1 MKRLLVFVFAVVLLG
16 SCSSKKI
23 FSVRKIEH
31 NSVTNNIASQYDYS
45 QKKYSTH
52 NNLKN
57 SSGKNQREFQA
68 SLPTVKN
75 KQDFLASKDKVEL
88 SVLTNNYSYKK
99 LPHFIKQE
107 KINNSFLEKVPILK
121 NKEIT
126 KKKSKIKDKKNKA
139 LKIIGTSLLIVF
151 TLIIYGITHLILFF
165 NSGYGAIIGINI
177 FLVLLSAFFTYL
189 SYKSVKKTIKA
200 FSMENNKDDIKDS
213 ID

>member
-1 MKRLLVFVFAVVLLG
+1 MKRLFAFMLIAVLII

-45 QKKYSTH
+45 QKKYSTQ

-57 SSGKNQREFQA
+57 SSANNQREVQP

-75 KQDFLASKDKVEL
+75 KQDFLASNDIVET

-99 LPHFIKQE
+99 LPHFIQYE
-107 KINNSFLEKVPILK
+107 KINMSFLEKVPIFD
-121 NKEIT
+121 NEEIT

-151 TLIIYGITHLILFF
+151 TLIIYGITHLMLFF

-177 FLVLLSAFFTYL
+177 FLVLLSTLFTYL
-189 SYKSVKKTIKA
+189 SYKAVKKTIKA
-200 FSMENNKDDIKDS
+200 FSTENNKDDVKDS